1 MIFENDKPCFLLVAT
16 PSNKR
21 LLKAGRVLEVGA
33 NNVVIEFEDLL
44 LPPIES
50 DVTLLANVRGKF
62 HQQAAK
68 VIAHRPEAS
77 RPTAEFKTI
86 GEAISAEQRGSY
98 RISVISAEIHAR
110 VGRLTQCPVADISPE
125 GLSVICSHKLEIG
138 TGVEVEFMAEG
149 VIVSGAFRVQ
159 SVKPLSPSKNRYGL
173 FAPDKHSDTRRSLEK
188 LSGIMQRFQL
198 KRLSGAA

>member
-1 MIFENDKPCFLLVAT
+1 MIFERDKPCFLLVAT

-21 LLKAGRVLEVGA
+21 LLKAGHVLEIGSD
-33 NNVVIEFEDLL
+33 NLVIEFEDLL
-44 LPPIES
+44 LPPAGA
-50 DVTLLANVRGKF
+50 DVTLLAHVRGRF
-62 HQQAAK
+62 FQQAAK

-77 RPTAEFKTI
+77 KPTAEFRTI

-98 RISVISAEIHAR
+98 RISVINAEIHAR

-198 KRLSGAA
+198 KRISGAA